1 MSFHDTQLPGPV
13 NARRRIALC
22 MHDVRV
28 SIGQLPIS
36 ERGPVVQEILR
47 RVTLWRQFESRLN
60 PEPTI
65 ETPFETQ

>member
-1 MSFHDTQLPGPV
+1 
-13 NARRRIALC
+13 

-47 RVTLWRQFESRLN
+47 RVTLWQRFAKTLEAQ
-60 PEPTI
+60 PTI